1 MEIILGIVAL
11 VLIGGYIWY
20 VTLIARRNRAREAL
34 SSIDVQ
40 LRKRHDLIPNVLA
53 IAQKFME
60 HEKELLT
67 EVTELR
73 ARAMADYNPDDPAA
87 VKSHIEAERSLQAG
101 MMRFF
106 ATAEAY
112 PELRSAEAMTKAQD
126 TYTEVEG
133 HISAARRFYNA
144 AVTDLNNA
152 VEVFPGS
159 VIAGMAGVKPMPF
172 YEVEEAARAPV
183 NAGDYLK

>member
-1 MEIILGIVAL
+1 
-11 VLIGGYIWY
+11 
-20 VTLIARRNRAREAL
+20 
-34 SSIDVQ
+34 
-40 LRKRHDLIPNVLA
+40 
-53 IAQKFME
+53 
-60 HEKELLT
+60 
-67 EVTELR
+67 
-73 ARAMADYNPDDPAA
+73 
-87 VKSHIEAERSLQAG
+87 
-101 MMRFF
+101 MRFF